1 MAAAPRSNL
10 QQRRLVRTIVLGTVA
25 VVAGIAWLAGE
36 LGMDKEE
43 LLDFAGTS
51 VLLVGAMVVLA
62 LLGAAVL
69 RVLKKLFGRD

>member
-1 MAAAPRSNL
+1 MAAAPRSN
-10 QQRRLVRTIVLGTVA
+10 QHHRRLVRTIVLGTVA

-36 LGMDKEE
+36 LGMNKEE

-51 VLLVGAMVVLA
+51 ALLVGAMVLLA

-69 RVLKKLFGRD
+69 RGLKKLFRRD